1 MLQERSISTQIAA
14 HRFYQTQMKITSPMA
29 KKRQLKPNEWPLK
42 KCAGM
47 TLLEV
52 AIGSFL
58 FTLMALSVLTAM
70 VQTRKMAEDN
80 VAQTAATVVAQGII
94 EQVQLTGYDPLI
106 SDPSVPVNYT
116 APDSNNYSSM
126 QQIPL
131 LWAPDATT
139 FYDLGAF
146 SDPADLSSPRL
157 GILLDMVY
165 KNGST
170 VIRPARYMKMKANLR
185 RNIHT
190 ADDNV
195 EIILTYSWQP
205 PSGNGQTSARWLTR
219 EIRTIRSQAP
229 SY

>member
-1 MLQERSISTQIAA
+1 MLQERSNSTQTSAG
-14 HRFYQTQMKITSPMA
+14 RFYQTQMKTASPMA
-29 KKRQLKPNEWPLK
+29 NKRQSNPNEWPLK
-42 KCAGM
+42 KRAGM

-52 AIGSFL
+52 AIASFL
-58 FTLMALSVLTAM
+58 FTVMAVSILTAM
-70 VQTRKMAEDN
+70 VQTRKIAENN

-106 SDPSVPVNYT
+106 TDASVPVNYT
-116 APDSNNYSSM
+116 APDSNNYSGM

-139 FYDLGAF
+139 FYELGAH
-146 SDPADLSSPRL
+146 SDPADLTSPVL
-157 GILLDMVY
+157 GILLDMAY

-170 VIRPARYMKMKANLR
+170 VIRPARYMKMKANLQ

-190 ADDNV
+190 ADDNI
-195 EIILTYSWQP
+195 EITLTYSWLP
-205 PSGNGQTSARWLTR
+205 PSGNGQTSSRWITR